1 MNFIIYAVVAVFFV
15 AVIIIL
21 GEKIV
26 SIIIISYLRFILVSA
41 RVECSI
47 LIAGFFMHNYLSCV
61 FLLRKVLR
69 PLFATI
75 RTICDYSRLFAL
87 FVLFAI
93 RDYSLFA
100 IPVFQTPV
108 GGAEEVQVVG
118 PTTDVCVDFVGVLVN
133 EGTKSVG
140 LISFP

>member
-47 LIAGFFMHNYLSCV
+47 LIAGFLMHNYLSCV
-61 FLLRKVLR
+61 FLFRKVLR

-75 RTICDYSRLFAL
+75 RDYSHYSY
-87 FVLFAI
+87 
-93 RDYSLFA
+93 YSLFA